1 MQLKLP
7 WIVLN
12 RVLVRL
18 SLCVNKSDLDF
29 DGSMSGSELQGV
41 GEEIKE
47 DLKVPVVIASY
58 GHEIPDVLLV
68 VGIVHVYSLL
78 LCRELEGVQGLL
90 YDFVKVKIGRVQVEG
105 LVFYLRQVEQVV
117 DEVEKHG
124 RAEERV
130 FQKRFTLLL
139 ILLGEYKPLELLE
152 RIVITKTG
160 H

>member
-1 MQLKLP
+1 
-7 WIVLN
+7 
-12 RVLVRL
+12 
-18 SLCVNKSDLDF
+18 
-29 DGSMSGSELQGV
+29 
-41 GEEIKE
+41 
-47 DLKVPVVIASY
+47 
-58 GHEIPDVLLV
+58 
-68 VGIVHVYSLL
+68 VHVYSLL

-117 DEVEKHG
+117 DEVDKHG